1 MSQQILPMRKQ
12 KSKIIKL
19 KSIITT
25 KKFTLGI
32 QQKISPG
39 RKREFE
45 YRLVQII
52 QPKEQ
57 EKKTE

>member
-1 MSQQILPMRKQ
+1 MFKEIEETNSKKLKKNKKNKKLMSQQILPMRKQ

-32 QQKISPG
+32 Q
-39 RKREFE
+39 
-45 YRLVQII
+45 
-52 QPKEQ
+52 
-57 EKKTE
+57 